1 MIENAPEPS
10 SLDLQQNRRD
20 ALRTLKIAT
29 EVFEDKDDVKLE
41 MKVVDGKAT
50 GEIFVNTGTLRFLG
64 RMLAMYSK
72 NNLE

>member
-1 MIENAPEPS
+1 MIENAAEPK
-10 SLDLQQNRRD
+10 SLDLQQKRRD

-29 EVFEDKDDVKLE
+29 EVFDDKDDVKFE

-50 GEIFVNTGTLRFLG
+50 GEIFVNTGTLKFLG